1 MKLINFAISMLKKYK
16 SFILYGIF
24 GVLTTIINIVVYTV
38 FYEFWHVPN
47 VPSNIIAWVA
57 AITVA
62 FITNKIW
69 VFESKTMEKRA
80 LQREIISFVACRLAT
95 GVLDL
100 LVMYLA
106 VDVAH
111 GPAVIFKVISNV
123 IVIIINY
130 FASKLLIF
138 RDSNSL
144 TKSKTKSKSH
154 SKKTEFTYL
163 KRLTAHPAFRPLISL
178 SCAIIGTLGA
188 VQLLKFLTPNVVA
201 IATSPLLI
209 ALVFIL
215 YLYYKKP
222 AQLSRRPQV
231 FTITATIILAA
242 ISIVG
247 GQLEFYNQI
256 LWTIRTPVK
265 ILLVAFLLYPILA
278 LVVQHL
284 SVLKP
289 GNFTLQP
296 KKHALIAFLCIFLAT
311 MFVWLI
317 IFPGI
322 YTYDMA
328 AQNELITRGGA
339 LGEWSNGDWSVA
351 HWSLTYGFLFA
362 GFLDLGNALFH
373 SYEIGFAIFIFI
385 QAVFMCYVAARI
397 VLFAAKLSRRRAVYI
412 GSIIFFCCMP
422 FLLVTSLSAAQDVLF
437 TGLFAL
443 VTLNLFESITDPH
456 YFEHKV
462 NFIKI
467 PLLCFLMCTV
477 RSNGVYCLLVLLL
490 FIAVF
495 CRNLHRRH
503 LLIAVGASVILAF
516 FYNGPLL
523 RLLHIEKTTSIQE
536 ILSVPSQQF
545 ARVYYQ
551 NPSSLSAENLAALGD
566 YYDLDNGQFELYQK
580 HPLIADHTKA
590 SLNISATRKNL
601 LSYIALWIN
610 TGLKNPDLYTEAF
623 LLNSFGYWY
632 PSKNYK
638 DPRLD
643 FDIMNYPGYAMTGAF
658 YDHEQHPDMKS
669 IERNSLFPSL
679 ATRLDDFIF
688 GADWQ
693 NVPILAV
700 FCAIGSYMI
709 LLVFIAGYLI
719 ARRSTAMI
727 VPLGLAIGLLLTLF
741 LSPVAIFRYGYPI
754 VLLAPVIVSLVFIS
768 DGEYRTYITQK
779 AGGASSSSRSKLS
792 S

>member
-1 MKLINFAISMLKKYK
+1 MKLIDFAISMLKKYRA
-16 SFILYGIF
+16 FILYGIF

-38 FYEFWHVPN
+38 LYEFCNIPN
-47 VPSNIIAWVA
+47 IPSNVVAWIA

-69 VFESKTMEKRA
+69 VFESKTTEKRA
-80 LQREIISFVACRLAT
+80 LRREIISFVACRLAT

-100 LVMYLA
+100 LIMYLA

-144 TKSKTKSKSH
+144 TKSATKSH
-154 SKKTEFTYL
+154 SSKNRAAIL
-163 KRLTAHPAFRPLISL
+163 KRLTSHPAFRPLVAL
-178 SCAIIGTLGA
+178 LCATIGTLGA
-188 VQLLKFLTPNVVA
+188 VQLLKFLTPNTTA
-201 IATSPLLI
+201 IATSPLLV
-209 ALVFIL
+209 ALVFVL

-222 AQLSRRPQV
+222 AQLNRRLRV
-231 FTITATIILAA
+231 LAIATTVVLATI
-242 ISIVG
+242 SIIG

-256 LWTIRTPVK
+256 FWTLRTPAK
-265 ILLVAFLLYPILA
+265 IFLVVFLFYPILA
-278 LVVQHL
+278 LVIKQL
-284 SVLKP
+284 SLLAP
-289 GNFTLQP
+289 GNFTLRP
-296 KKHALIAFLCIFLAT
+296 KKHGLIAFFCILFVT

-317 IFPGI
+317 VFPGV

-351 HWSLTYGFLFA
+351 HWSLSYGFLLA
-362 GFLDLGNALFH
+362 GFLDLGEALFH
-373 SYEIGFAIFIFI
+373 SHEVGFAIFIFI
-385 QAVFMCYVAARI
+385 QAVFMCYVETRL
-397 VLFAAKLSRRRAVYI
+397 VLFAARLSRRRAVYI
-412 GSIIFFCCMP
+412 GSTIFFCCMP
-422 FLLVTSLSAAQDVLF
+422 FLLVTALSAAQDVLF
-437 TGLFAL
+437 AGLFAL
-443 VTLNLFESITDPH
+443 ATLNLFESITDSQ
-456 YFEHKV
+456 YFEHRL

-477 RSNGVYCLLVLLL
+477 RSNGVYCLLILFLL
-490 FIAVF
+490 IACL
-495 CRNLHRRH
+495 CRRSCRRH
-503 LLIAVGASVILAF
+503 LLITVGISIILAF
-516 FYNGPLL
+516 FYNGPFL

-536 ILSVPSQQF
+536 ILSVPSQQL

-566 YYDLDNGQFELYQK
+566 YYDLDNGQFELYQE

-590 SLNISATRKNL
+590 SLNISATRDNL
-601 LSYIALWIN
+601 LQYIALWTT

-632 PSKNYK
+632 PSKNYN
-638 DPRLD
+638 DLRLD
-643 FDIMNYPGYAMTGAF
+643 FSIMNYPGYAMTAAF
-658 YDHEQHPDMKS
+658 YDREQHPDMKS
-669 IERNSLFPSL
+669 IERHSLFPEL
-679 ATRLDDFIF
+679 ATKLDGFIF
-688 GADWQ
+688 GANWQ
-693 NVPILAV
+693 KIPIFAV
-700 FCAIGSYMI
+700 FCAMGTYM
-709 LLVFIAGYLI
+709 LLLIFVSGYLI
-719 ARRSTAMI
+719 AKRFTTLVM
-727 VPLGLAIGLLLTLF
+727 PLGLAIGLFLTLL

-768 DGEYRTYITQK
+768 DGEYRTYTAQK
-779 AGGASSSSRSKLS
+779 AAGASSSSRSKLNS
-792 S
+792 